1 MDNDEIAWVPG
12 LVHAFGTDTELVVFR
27 SAVVL
32 DTDRA
37 MRPVIEH
44 INSHRFVLADQS
56 FIEDDSMVTGLARVE
71 RYTTAAARRDGCTE
85 PGVLASMIG
94 AVDSGQTYRDWS
106 ASRG

>member
-12 LVHAFGTDTELVVFR
+12 LIHAFGTDTELVVFR

-37 MRPVIEH
+37 MCPVIEH
-44 INSHRFVLADQS
+44 INSRRFVLADQA
-56 FIEDDSMVTGLARVE
+56 FIEDDSMAMGLARVD
-71 RYTTAAARRDGCTE
+71 RYTTAAARRDGRAE
-85 PGVLASMIG
+85 PGVLASVIG
-94 AVDSGQTYRDWS
+94 AMDSGQTYPDWS